1 MNSSIHTYISK
12 CLKNLPSCSIS
23 YKVLWVNILL
33 RSQLLTSAT
42 LKNNVLTKKNCW
54 NNFTTCVRSS
64 HLFIFDL
71 YFGWRFRSQ
80 TLFFVGKEQ
89 EILIKLPFLPWN
101 DDNNKYIQHQVF
113 IITGKLNLRR
123 SILQLL
129 GITAFLLSLRIMK
142 ELA

>member
-1 MNSSIHTYISK
+1 MILLNSYHILNMNSSIHTHISK
-12 CLKNLPSCSIS
+12 CLKNLKNLPSCSIS

-54 NNFTTCVRSS
+54 NNFTSSVRSS

-80 TLFFVGKEQ
+80 TLFFVTSWRKEKNRKYW
-89 EILIKLPFLPWN
+89 LSFLFFHGTMTTIN
-101 DDNNKYIQHQVF
+101 IFNTKF
-113 IITGKLNLRR
+113 
-123 SILQLL
+123 S
-129 GITAFLLSLRIMK
+129 
-142 ELA
+142 